1 MLVIFVFSA
10 QPSESLPDFNR
21 LDRLVKKGGHML
33 GYGLLAA
40 SYWRG
45 LGWDGRRRRLAW
57 LFAVLYALT
66 DEFHQSFVPGRN
78 ASLWDV
84 LAFDNAGALLGLWVA
99 EILLRQKRSGA
110 ET

>member
-1 MLVIFVFSA
+1 MLVIFAFSA

-33 GYGLLAA
+33 GYALLAV

-45 LGWDGRRRRLAW
+45 LEWDGRRRPMAW
-57 LFAVLYALT
+57 LFAVLYAAT

-84 LAFDNAGALLGLWVA
+84 VIFDSLGAVAGIWLAGEFFKL
-99 EILLRQKRSGA
+99 KRRNIVD
-110 ET
+110 